1 MEDAR
6 EVAVAKLSEILKHPD
21 DLNTKIG
28 PLVRKLTKEK
38 ASIDA
43 QLNTGVQTQ
52 LDYVQQGLET
62 LDISTQSNE
71 RVKGNMQRI
80 DKLCGDTHQMIKNFG
95 RINQLSQ
102 IHKNFV
108 ATQEK
113 VKSFQALYQRLNNV
127 ENLFHPLQADIF
139 EPQSNLLHVHY
150 HLFKLEEF
158 RDQTMHQARD
168 SPHDVLITLKT
179 YFRRVDVPS
188 DDFTQHLW
196 HLARDM
202 LALVEE
208 GCGPTIVIMVK
219 IIECE
224 ERADEKALA
233 ARRAQASHQDLQQR
247 NEESLLTAPGA
258 EQKLQHQQKWR
269 LAEGNPRT
277 IKSYRVEFFE
287 QVHQSILERFDQE
300 LAPYKEVDD
309 WVGALDATDFIFN
322 DLELVFDQVVPK
334 FPKKYKIFPHFVLEY
349 HRHTYE
355 MLNQMVDQE
364 LDAGSILRLLRF
376 VRDYYATMS
385 TRLGV
390 TEELL
395 EPQLLDGQEQSLVDE
410 YLKLVRTTL
419 AEWTSNLM
427 SSESRDFVKRE
438 NPPEQSTDG
447 QFGMAG
453 AVDMFQIINQQ
464 IDVAADAN
472 QGMLLYLVISECSK
486 VIKDSQTFWKKL
498 LTSELRKQLDQPEDA
513 PEGFV
518 EYVMALANDQVKCA
532 DFADGLLKHIV
543 PVVES
548 RYKVQAEEKLD
559 TAVEGYIHV
568 ATAAREALLD
578 VTFNDIRPVFN
589 DLFTIRWYE
598 QPLIPSVIETLKD
611 YCEDFMHLNKQLF
624 QKLFNDI
631 LDRFLILYLQSMRN
645 RKAAFKMDVCLDKI
659 QNDVRISFNFFAK
672 YIPVEELED
681 RFDVIEKVHTLL
693 ESNRRMIFVDYY
705 SLRQAYPDI
714 PLAFVE
720 DILGKRDDL
729 DKSALKDIM
738 EGIKA
743 KAREYEP
750 QVDTPPTIFSRI
762 KW

>member
-1 MEDAR
+1 M
-6 EVAVAKLSEILKHPD
+6 
-21 DLNTKIG
+21 
-28 PLVRKLTKEK
+28 
-38 ASIDA
+38 
-43 QLNTGVQTQ
+43 
-52 LDYVQQGLET
+52 
-62 LDISTQSNE
+62 
-71 RVKGNMQRI
+71 
-80 DKLCGDTHQMIKNFG
+80 
-95 RINQLSQ
+95 
-102 IHKNFV
+102 
-108 ATQEK
+108 
-113 VKSFQALYQRLNNV
+113 
-127 ENLFHPLQADIF
+127 ENLFRPLQADIF
-139 EPQSNLLHVHY
+139 EPQSDLLQVHY
-150 HLFKLEEF
+150 NLFKLEEF
-158 RDQTMHQARD
+158 RDQTMHQARE
-168 SPHDVLITLKT
+168 SPQDVLNTLRT
-179 YFRRVDVPS
+179 YFRRVDVLS
-188 DDFTQHLW
+188 DDFAQHLW
-196 HLARDM
+196 HLARNM
-202 LALVEE
+202 LVLVEE

-233 ARRAQASHQDLQQR
+233 ARQAQANHHDLQLR
-247 NEESLLTAPGA
+247 NNNNNNEELPS
-258 EQKLQHQQKWR
+258 QQQQKWR

-277 IKSYRVEFFE
+277 IKSYRVGFFE
-287 QVHQSILERFDQE
+287 QVHESIVERFDQE
-300 LAPYKEVDD
+300 LAPYREVDD
-309 WVGALDATDFIFN
+309 WVGALDTTDFIFN
-322 DLELVFDQVVPK
+322 DLELVFDQIVPK

-355 MLNQMVDQE
+355 MLNQMVNQE

-419 AEWTSNLM
+419 ADWTSNLM
-427 SSESRDFVKRE
+427 SSESRDFIKRE
-438 NPPEQSTDG
+438 NPPEESTDG

-472 QGMLLYLVISECSK
+472 QGMLLYLVVSECSK
-486 VIKDSQTFWKKL
+486 VIKDSQTFWKRL
-498 LTSELRKQLDQPEDA
+498 LTTELRKQLDEPVDV

-532 DFADGLLKHIV
+532 DFADGLLERIV
-543 PVVES
+543 PLVES
-548 RYKVQAEEKLD
+548 RYKVQAEEKLA
-559 TAVEGYIHV
+559 TAVKGYIHV
-568 ATAAREALLD
+568 ASAAREALLD

-611 YCEDFMHLNKQLF
+611 YCQDFMHLNQQLF
-624 QKLFNDI
+624 QKLLNDI

-645 RKAAFKMDVCLDKI
+645 RKATFKMEVCLDKI

-681 RFDVIEKVHTLL
+681 RFDVIVKVYTLL

>member
-6 EVAVAKLSEILKHPD
+6 EVAVAKLAEILKHPD

-28 PLVRKLTKEK
+28 PLIRKLTKEK

-62 LDISTQSNE
+62 LDISTQSNN
-71 RVKGNMQRI
+71 RVKDNMQRI
-80 DKLCGDTHQMIKNFG
+80 DKLCGDTQHMIKDFD

-113 VKSFQALYQRLNNV
+113 VKSFQALYQRLNQV
-127 ENLFHPLQADIF
+127 EGLFQPLQADIF
-139 EPQSNLLHVHY
+139 EPQSDLLQVHY
-150 HLFKLEEF
+150 NLFKLEEF

-179 YFRRVDVPS
+179 YFRRVDVLS

-196 HLARDM
+196 HLARNM
-202 LALVEE
+202 LVLVEE

-233 ARRAQASHQDLQQR
+233 ARQAQANHHDLQQR
-247 NEESLLTAPGA
+247 NHD
-258 EQKLQHQQKWR
+258 QQQQQKWR

-287 QVHQSILERFDQE
+287 QVHQSIVERFDQE

-309 WVGALDATDFIFN
+309 WVGALDTTDFIFN
-322 DLELVFDQVVPK
+322 DLELVFDQIVPK
-334 FPKKYKIFPHFVLEY
+334 FPKKYKIFPYFVLEY

-427 SSESRDFVKRE
+427 SSESRDFIERD
-438 NPPEQSTDG
+438 NPPEESADG

-472 QGMLLYLVISECSK
+472 QGMLLYLVVSECSK
-486 VIKDSQTFWKKL
+486 VIKDSQTFWKRL
-498 LTSELRKQLDQPEDA
+498 LTSELRKQLDQPADA
-513 PEGFV
+513 PDGFV

-532 DFADGLLKHIV
+532 DFADGLLERIV
-543 PVVES
+543 PLVES
-548 RYKVQAEEKLD
+548 RYKVQAEEKLA
-559 TAVEGYIHV
+559 TAVEGYLHV
-568 ATAAREALLD
+568 ASAAREALLD
-578 VTFNDIRPVFN
+578 ITFSDLKPVFS
-589 DLFTIRWYE
+589 DLFTVRWYE
-598 QPLIPSVIETLKD
+598 QPLVPSVIETFKD
-611 YCEDFMHLNKQLF
+611 YCEDYMHLNKQLF
-624 QKLFNDI
+624 EKLLNDI
-631 LDRFLILYLQSMRN
+631 LDRFLVLYLQSMRN
-645 RKAAFKMDVCLDKI
+645 RKATFRMDVCLNKMQD
-659 QNDVRISFNFFAK
+659 DVQISFNFFAK
-672 YIPVEELED
+672 YLAVQDLED
-681 RFDVIEKVHTLL
+681 RFDVIEKIHTLL
-693 ESNRRMIFVDYY
+693 ASNRRMIFVDYY

-750 QVDTPPTIFSRI
+750 QVDTPPTVFSRI